1 MDKAIKV
8 EPQDL
13 SQANSD
19 ELLDNTELAEA
30 ELDEVNGGSSN
41 NRKLARM
48 SSIIKK
54 RDELQMS
61 IIRKL

>member
-41 NRKLARM
+41 NRKMARM

>member
-1 MDKAIKV
+1 MDEAKRV

-13 SQANSD
+13 SQADSD
-19 ELLDNTELAEA
+19 ELLDNTELDEV
-30 ELDEVNGGSSN
+30 ELDEVNGGSAN
-41 NRKLARM
+41 NRMMGLM

-54 RDELQMS
+54 RDELQQA